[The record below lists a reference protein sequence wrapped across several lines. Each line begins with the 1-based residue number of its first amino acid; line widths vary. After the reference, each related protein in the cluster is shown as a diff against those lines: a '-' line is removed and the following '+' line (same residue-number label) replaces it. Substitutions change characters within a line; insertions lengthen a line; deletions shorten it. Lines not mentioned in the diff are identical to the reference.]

1 MKKRDCFDID
11 GCYHGKRGITT
22 HRRHKIN
29 PVKSNSGTSRSV
41 LSCNGPA
48 VAFAAVQFLKDFIY
62 VAQIRKQRV
71 QAIKALVQAGRYE
84 TDEKVEVSAARIL
97 AALKHG

>member
-1 MKKRDCFDID
+1 MKKRDCFGID
-11 GCYHGKRGITT
+11 GFYHGKRGLPT

-29 PVKSNSGTSRSV
+29 PVKSNSAASRNV
-41 LSCNGPA
+41 LSCNGSTD
-48 VAFAAVQFLKDFIY
+48 VFMAVQLLKDFVR

-84 TDEKVEVSAARIL
+84 TDEKIKVSADRIS
-97 AALKHG
+97 ASLKHG